1 MQTNNDLQRK
11 VRQQA
16 RRMKQAEKDSPT
28 LLAQTR
34 VLGTLG
40 LVLVLPVILG
50 AYLGQWLDE
59 KLGGDSAFW
68 TVSLIL
74 TGVVIGIV
82 NVYLLIRESS

>member
-16 RRMKQAEKDSPT
+16 RRMKQAEKDSQT

-40 LVLVLPVILG
+40 LVLVLPVVLG

-59 KLGGDSAFW
+59 KLGGASAFW

-74 TGVVIGIV
+74 TGVVVGIV